1 MSGYV
6 DEQGRNWDDG
16 FIQMLNDPAHFRIT
30 PCEVVD
36 YTNAPAEAGP
46 LGWEPLLPGAQP
58 EPPEQPTRRWARLR
72 KAWKGEA

>member
-16 FIQMLNDPAHFRIT
+16 FIQMLGDPAHFRIT

-36 YTNAPAEAGP
+36 YSAAPAETGPAGC
-46 LGWEPLLPGAQP
+46 EPLLGVSPC
-58 EPPEQPTRRWARLR
+58 WV
-72 KAWKGEA
+72 